1 MNSDWLYITI
11 SHFIILSDY
20 NYYQHILFMIIYHIS
35 ILCRSIVFKC
45 LFTPTDTVDQTDR
58 PELINNQTNESPQY
72 KNYFYINNKH
82 VHSYIYTQTQSR
94 VLLTLSL
101 PSHATEPR

>member
-1 MNSDWLYITI
+1 
-11 SHFIILSDY
+11 
-20 NYYQHILFMIIYHIS
+20 MIICHIS

-58 PELINNQTNESPQY
+58 PELINNSANESPQY
-72 KNYFYINNKH
+72 KTIFISNTNT
-82 VHSYIYTQTQSR
+82 HSYIYTQTQSR

-101 PSHATEPR
+101 PSHATEPSNS